1 MENAIEKAAR
11 LAGNRTALANL
22 VGVTPQAV
30 QQWVKR
36 GLAPAKRCLRI
47 EAVLDSAVTRFDL
60 RPDLF
65 GAAPEAAPPTKAT
78 P

>member
-11 LAGNRTALANL
+11 IAGNRSALAKL
-22 VGVTPQAV
+22 LGVSPQAV
-30 QQWVKR
+30 QQWVQR
-36 GLAPAKRCLRI
+36 GVTPVRRCLQI
-47 EAVLDSAVTRFDL
+47 ESALDKAVTRFDL

-65 GAAPEAAPPTKAT
+65 GPPPPEPTTKST